1 MQRPVAVLWRLFLW
15 AVLAAILHL
24 VWEIAQLPLYTL
36 WDDPD
41 RARVAA
47 YVLHCLLG
55 DVLIAVSVYL
65 LTAIVFRDL
74 AWPVRRPWTAGGF
87 MIAAG
92 LGFTIFSEWYNV
104 YVTGAW
110 AYQPAMPLV
119 AGIGLTPLLQW
130 LIVPLLMIL
139 ILRRMMRHSP
149 TQRR

>member
-1 MQRPVAVLWRLFLW
+1 MQRPVAVLRRLFLW

-24 VWEIAQLPLYTL
+24 IWEIAQLPLYTL

-74 AWPVRRPWTAGGF
+74 AWPVRRPWTAGSF

-92 LGFTIFSEWYNV
+92 LGFTIFSEWVNV

-110 AYQPAMPLV
+110 AYTAAMPLV
-119 AGIGLTPLLQW
+119 AGLGLAPLFQW
-130 LIVPLLMIL
+130 LIVPVAMIL
-139 ILRRMMRHSP
+139 ILRRVARNSP
-149 TQRR
+149 TRRE

>member
-1 MQRPVAVLWRLFLW
+1 MRLTAARPLLVWL
-15 AVLAAILHL
+15 VLALPLHL
-24 VWEIAQLPLYTL
+24 VWEIVHLPLYTL

-74 AWPVRRPWTAGGF
+74 VWPLHRLWTAGGF
-87 MIAAG
+87 MLVVG
-92 LGFTIFSEWYNV
+92 LGFTIFSEWVNV

-130 LIVPLLMIL
+130 LVVPTLMLFIA
-139 ILRRMMRHSP
+139 RRLP
-149 TQRR
+149 TFRVAAR

>member
-1 MQRPVAVLWRLFLW
+1 MKCLAIWASLALFLNF
-15 AVLAAILHL
+15 L
-24 VWEIAQLPLYTL
+24 WEIAQLPLYTL

-65 LTAIVFRDL
+65 LTAIVFHDL

-87 MIAAG
+87 MLAAG
-92 LGFTIFSEWYNV
+92 LGFTVFSEWYNV

-119 AGIGLTPLLQW
+119 ASIGLTPLLQW
-130 LIVPLLMIL
+130 VVVPTLMLFIA
-139 ILRRMMRHSP
+139 RHLP
-149 TQRR
+149 AFRTAAR

>member
-1 MQRPVAVLWRLFLW
+1 MRLMAARPLLVW
-15 AVLAAILHL
+15 LALALPLHL
-24 VWEIAQLPLYTL
+24 IWEIAQLPLYTL
-36 WDDPD
+36 WDDPN
-41 RARVAA
+41 RAHIAV
-47 YVLHCLLG
+47 YLFHCVLG

-87 MIAAG
+87 MLAAG
-92 LGFTIFSEWYNV
+92 LGFTVFSEWVNV

-130 LIVPLLMIL
+130 VVVPTLMLFIA
-139 ILRRMMRHSP
+139 RHLP
-149 TQRR
+149 AFRAAAR

>member
-1 MQRPVAVLWRLFLW
+1 MKCLAIWASLALFLNF
-15 AVLAAILHL
+15 L
-24 VWEIAQLPLYTL
+24 WEIAQLPLYTL

-65 LTAIVFRDL
+65 LTAIVFHDL
-74 AWPVRRPWTAGGF
+74 AWPVRRPWTAGTF

-92 LGFTIFSEWYNV
+92 LAFTVFSEWYNV

-130 LIVPLLMIL
+130 VVVPTLMLFIA
-139 ILRRMMRHSP
+139 RHLP
-149 TQRR
+149 AFRTAAR

>member
-1 MQRPVAVLWRLFLW
+1 MKCLAIWASLALFLNF
-15 AVLAAILHL
+15 L
-24 VWEIAQLPLYTL
+24 WEIAQLPLYTL

-65 LTAIVFRDL
+65 LTAIVFHDL

-87 MIAAG
+87 MLAAG
-92 LGFTIFSEWYNV
+92 LGFTVFSEWYNV

-130 LIVPLLMIL
+130 VVVPTLMLFIA
-139 ILRRMMRHSP
+139 RHLP
-149 TQRR
+149 AFRTAAR